1 MDVKA
6 NRQFYLGELTPQIVD
21 ADGSAP
27 QSVGLT
33 SEEADVV
40 RHLRSALTV
49 EQWHSLPALVDER
62 LDTSPAYRAA
72 LADRNRARARAAQQ
86 AAAAEALKAEEK
98 RRAEQALALES
109 ARARDY
115 EAFEMSFLDAERH
128 VDPDDMDLVARA
140 GYLE

>member
-1 MDVKA
+1 MAFAARARRRGV
-6 NRQFYLGELTPQIVD
+6 
-21 ADGSAP
+21 
-27 QSVGLT
+27 
-33 SEEADVV
+33 
-40 RHLRSALTV
+40 
-49 EQWHSLPALVDER
+49 
-62 LDTSPAYRAA
+62 DTSPAYRAA

-140 GYLE
+140 GYLELRTAYVQRWAEDHLGVHLDEDQAL